1 MVLRHAL
8 KQYYNFPINYII
20 YWGSAK
26 NYILKKQQIKQPTD
40 LEHLSNFKIKQ
51 YLPTI
56 QIH

>member
-1 MVLRHAL
+1 MPLFIGVVLITF
-8 KQYYNFPINYII
+8 K
-20 YWGSAK
+20 
-26 NYILKKQQIKQPTD
+26 KKQQIKQPTE